1 MNKSIWSPKPK
12 YMPPNQAC
20 TKIPYKGYEISIAM
34 DDSCG
39 AFDTLCRSDIR
50 VFRDTDDADI
60 SNQIA
65 EYMGQSMIYGDAE
78 DLKAVLS
85 WIDIHGDFE

>member
-1 MNKSIWSPKPK
+1 MNKLIWSPKPK
-12 YMPPNQAC
+12 HMPPNQAC

-39 AFDTLCRSDIR
+39 AFDTLRRSDIR

-60 SNQIA
+60 SDKIA

-78 DLKAVLS
+78 DLKAVFS
-85 WIDIHGDFE
+85 WIDRFGEN